1 MNGIDMNRSGLAD
14 IVGTLT
20 TTAKELETLQEDVN
34 TLYNAF
40 GDSWS
45 DTDPNSKV
53 NVCANN
59 IRNIGLIAG
68 SASGAISGIVVRY
81 EDQLRRL

>member
-14 IVGTLT
+14 IVGTLA